1 MHAIMRSY
9 QCTQQAETGSCR
21 SPAVL
26 VICMNV
32 PEVNNSFRLGSSV
45 TRAVHSVQR
54 PGRNRTSSGLAT
66 IHLGCSGRGQPG
78 SFGLTTECREAMIGG
93 RNPTYRSL
101 TNFLSAERSAQ
112 GMS

>member
-26 VICMNV
+26 VICMNM

-45 TRAVHSVQR
+45 TRAVHAVQR
-54 PGRNRTSSGLAT
+54 PGT
-66 IHLGCSGRGQPG
+66 
-78 SFGLTTECREAMIGG
+78 
-93 RNPTYRSL
+93 
-101 TNFLSAERSAQ
+101 
-112 GMS
+112 